1 MLKDF
6 LPPPVYRIENQ
17 PAYFDPVRKKFMLAT
32 PRETVRQRVVPYLIR
47 ELDVPQRMIRI
58 GEKFSHYGINFPH
71 RADIVI
77 ERFDREENSTR
88 PLAVVECKAIET
100 PLDEAAFNE
109 TFDYAE
115 KLDCQYCM
123 LTNGEELF
131 CFYLDAEHYVELE
144 NAPTYREMLTRSR
157 KTRSTEN

>member
-17 PAYFDPVRKKFMLAT
+17 PAYFDPVRKKFMLVT
-32 PRETVRQRVVPYLIR
+32 PRETVRQRVVQFLIR

-77 ERFDREENSTR
+77 ERFDREKNASQ

-115 KLDCQYCM
+115 KLNCDYCM

-131 CFYLDAEHYVELE
+131 CFYLDAEHYIELE
-144 NAPTYREMLTRSR
+144 TAPTYSEMLKGRRQNADATF
-157 KTRSTEN
+157 